1 MTLHHSPW
9 GPDSGDCD
17 VTPALPGKRLSTKIM
32 LLSTSAT
39 RSLLTL
45 AHTLVRKYGDGGVTR
60 GIYIIYK
67 NRYIYIDRCE
77 CYEEAQKARNGQE
90 GHEGPTKTHEKLRR
104 PTKAHEGPRR
114 PRKGATNSDELG
126 GPAGV
131 LQKAAANAA
140 NVLRTLGLLLNQ
152 RGGPDLSRRILP
164 PNLWPAN
171 ATNAANATN

>member
-104 PTKAHEGPRR
+104 PTKGHEGPRR
-114 PRKGATNSDELG
+114 PTKGHEGPGRGPRIRTNWGDQQG
-126 GPAGV
+126 FCRRRP
-131 LQKAAANAA
+131 
-140 NVLRTLGLLLNQ
+140 RTP
-152 RGGPDLSRRILP
+152 RTFCERWVSF
-164 PNLWPAN
+164 
-171 ATNAANATN
+171 

>member
-1 MTLHHSPW
+1 MRMLRRSP
-9 GPDSGDCD
+9 
-17 VTPALPGKRLSTKIM
+17 
-32 LLSTSAT
+32 
-39 RSLLTL
+39 
-45 AHTLVRKYGDGGVTR
+45 
-60 GIYIIYK
+60 
-67 NRYIYIDRCE
+67 E
-77 CYEEAQKARNGQE
+77 GQE
-90 GHEGPTKTHEKLRR
+90 RPGRARRAHEDPRKA
-104 PTKAHEGPRR
+104 TKAHEGPRR

-164 PNLWPAN
+164 PNLWPATPANARERPRTPANATNTAN

>member
-1 MTLHHSPW
+1 MGGSP
-9 GPDSGDCD
+9 
-17 VTPALPGKRLSTKIM
+17 
-32 LLSTSAT
+32 
-39 RSLLTL
+39 
-45 AHTLVRKYGDGGVTR
+45 GVY
-60 GIYIIYK
+60 IYIIYK

-152 RGGPDLSRRILP
+152 RGGPDLWAGAGAGAEAGGAGAKAGTGTGAGAGAGARGWGWGWGTHTSD
-164 PNLWPAN
+164 
-171 ATNAANATN
+171 